1 MGKVTDLFK
10 RLVLRAKERL
20 TDLLKWP
27 PLRKPVNY
35 YIFLISLIFLVTLIF
50 LRGREHLLI
59 NQILLAL
66 YFLTALAGLWVYRV
80 QGHPLYLLTQI
91 GFFFSVGWLLLFGA
105 LTGID
110 TDSYPLGV
118 YGHTVLFFA
127 SYGFLMFFW
136 IFALL
141 HSSTSIKIKQII
153 FGVVVSLL
161 WISLEVYFYQ
171 DSTDIEQVCYI
182 FVYKI

>member
-1 MGKVTDLFK
+1 MTDRFK
-10 RLVLRAKERL
+10 RLVLRAKGTL

-35 YIFLISLIFLVTLIF
+35 YIFLISLAFLVTFIF
-50 LRGREHLLI
+50 SRGREHLLI
-59 NQILLAL
+59 NQILLVL

-80 QGHPLYLLTQI
+80 QGHLLYLLTQI
-91 GFFFSVGWLLLFGA
+91 GFFFSVGYLLFFQP

-110 TDSYPLGV
+110 TDSSPLGL

-153 FGVVVSLL
+153 FGVVASLL

-171 DSTDIEQVCYI
+171 NSSTES
-182 FVYKI
+182 FFS